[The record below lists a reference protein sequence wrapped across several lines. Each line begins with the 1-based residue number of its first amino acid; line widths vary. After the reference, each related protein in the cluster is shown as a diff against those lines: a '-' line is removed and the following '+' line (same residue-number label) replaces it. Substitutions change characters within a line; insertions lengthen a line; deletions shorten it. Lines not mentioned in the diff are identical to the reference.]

1 MVDSYELKVS
11 EDGTRAE
18 LRHHLPYWQHVPDSV
33 AERLKELGMVNYRTI
48 AEGDEVVRLYAA

>member
-18 LRHHLPYWQHVPDSV
+18 LRHHLPYWQHVPGSI
-33 AERLKELGMVNYRTI
+33 AQRLAELGMVNYSTR
-48 AEGDEVVRLYAA
+48 AEGEVIVKLYAA